1 MVTSTT
7 LFFLL
12 GNSIFLYMI
21 LKEIK
26 EEKIAQKEFEK
37 EQCQWGL

>member
-1 MVTSTT
+1 MVNEITF
-7 LFFLL
+7 FFLL

-37 EQCQWGL
+37 EQCHWGL